1 MSNLEEIIKNPDGTY
16 TVKGL
21 EEIYLEIII
30 ESLFTDNA
38 TAWLGEEI
46 ADKAAIYEE

>member
-1 MSNLEEIIKNPDGTY
+1 MEEIILNSDGTY
-16 TVKGL
+16 TIKGL
-21 EEIYLEIII
+21 EATYLEIII
-30 ESLFTDNA
+30 ESLFQDNA